1 MKCPICG
8 DHSHD
13 SLYKINN
20 YSILRCKT
28 CLHVFVSDTL
38 TSETLNNAY
47 EQDYYQGKNY
57 EVVSGYN
64 DYTGNLEQRFAVFSE
79 RLTRIQN
86 RSLGRG
92 KILDYGCAVGLFV
105 KVAQDAGWNATGY
118 ERSEWASS
126 YGRNT
131 FGVDIVCGSGRL
143 EDFPENHFDAITM
156 WDVLEHLEHPSEVL
170 GMISRWI
177 RSGGTLVLNTVNS
190 SSLGAKIA
198 GPDWRHL
205 LPPHHLQYFSRRSIT
220 QLLANAGFNVI
231 SFESQG
237 VMLGASTSYAHSSSN
252 GFRRSIENV
261 ATHWRS
267 RKFANMFNLL
277 DEFEI
282 LAVKR

>member
-8 DHSHD
+8 DLSHN

-20 YSILRCKT
+20 YSISRCESCT
-28 CLHVFVSDTL
+28 HIFVSDAL
-38 TSETLNNAY
+38 SSETLSSAY

-57 EVVSGYN
+57 EVVSGYT
-64 DYTGNLEQRFAVFSE
+64 DYIGNLDQRIAVFSE

-86 RSLGRG
+86 RTRNAG

-105 KVAQDAGWNATGY
+105 KVAKDAGWNATGY
-118 ERSEWASS
+118 ERSEWASN
-126 YGRNT
+126 YGRHN
-131 FGVDIVCGSGRL
+131 FGVDIVCGSGRS

-170 GMISRWI
+170 GMASRWM

-190 SSLGAKIA
+190 SSIGAKIA
-198 GPDWRHL
+198 GADWRHL
-205 LPPHHLQYFSRRSIT
+205 LPPHHLQFFSRRSIAK
-220 QLLANAGFNVI
+220 LLDNAGFDI
-231 SFESQG
+231 TSLSSQG
-237 VMLGASTSYAHSSSN
+237 VMFGASTSYIHSSGN
-252 GFRRSIENV
+252 AFRRSIESA

-267 RKFANMFNLL
+267 RKVANLFNLL